1 MFRRGEPRLSL
12 FDILWK
18 DGQDLRALP
27 LLLRKK
33 MLRKIIPAKDT
44 HLLYVDHTEDGH
56 GLYDL
61 VCQQD
66 LEGVIMKA
74 KESPYASNRWLK
86 IRNPD
91 YSQMTKRH
99 ELFNV
104 SKSYL

>member
-66 LEGVIMKA
+66 LKGVVMKL
-74 KESPYASNRWLK
+74 KESPYR
-86 IRNPD
+86 
-91 YSQMTKRH
+91 
-99 ELFNV
+99 
-104 SKSYL
+104 